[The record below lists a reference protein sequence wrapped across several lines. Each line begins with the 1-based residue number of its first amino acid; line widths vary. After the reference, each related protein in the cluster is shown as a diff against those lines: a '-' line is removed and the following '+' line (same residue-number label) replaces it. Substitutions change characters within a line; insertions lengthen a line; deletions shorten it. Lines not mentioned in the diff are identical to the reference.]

1 LTVVARQAS
10 VRFGHPAGC
19 HELLL
24 IRRNLGDQK
33 AAVDY
38 GQRPGHYGL
47 AKTPIVDLQSR
58 PSPAEKQHDFRLE
71 FIVPLVRQI
80 TKDDA
85 GAEGAAWTWGFAKSR
100 RSPQSGRGTF
110 AEPSA
115 PASSAAS
122 QVGAQ

>member
-1 LTVVARQAS
+1 MGSNAE
-10 VRFGHPAGC
+10 C
-19 HELLL
+19 
-24 IRRNLGDQK
+24 
-33 AAVDY
+33 
-38 GQRPGHYGL
+38 RPPLRCSL
-47 AKTPIVDLQSR
+47 ANSPITDLQNR
-58 PSPAEKQHDFRLE
+58 PFPAEKSHGLRLD

-85 GAEGAAWTWGFAKSR
+85 GAEGAAKSR

-122 QVGAQ
+122 HVGAL